1 MSRLSDNL
9 YQWLST
15 KRWIVKE
22 GSFVVFTICP
32 YLPRGHSWFLLLWR
46 VLHLPT
52 LLPAD
57 PTGSSFVWLFLSIL
71 SSCWARPRCRIV
83 RLWPFS
89 LLMSSLRL
97 YIALGKD
104 LRFICFRRLIRIV
117 VLFNLFKLM
126 GGGEYKVRD
135 RINVKVQIVRGE
147 KVSMIQMV
155 KSQYIRFFKREKSSI
170 KFIDA

>member
-1 MSRLSDNL
+1 
-9 YQWLST
+9 
-15 KRWIVKE
+15 
-22 GSFVVFTICP
+22 
-32 YLPRGHSWFLLLWR
+32 
-46 VLHLPT
+46 
-52 LLPAD
+52 
-57 PTGSSFVWLFLSIL
+57 
-71 SSCWARPRCRIV
+71 
-83 RLWPFS
+83 
-89 LLMSSLRL
+89 MSSLRL